1 MEPGGV
7 VPDLRGLVS
16 ALMVAAQRGIQ
27 IAMPNPVHCV
37 LQITAESRNLAYKD
51 QAWPQTR

>member
-1 MEPGGV
+1 M